1 MVARTG
7 RRCAHRER
15 HSPDRGSAVDRKTRR
30 GPCDKAADDI
40 GRVLE
45 PELVKPDRGEA
56 RGIALVADEDDL
68 VFAAGECRALVARRW
83 IDAPL
88 KDAERDVHRARNAA
102 VSRTQLPIT
111 RIDEDRTLAHRGG
124 GLRRRESTQPRL
136 RCGKDLIDPTSRDLA
151 MLPHRRTAV
160 SVTSSVGI
168 QWRGPIP
175 QSNYTV
181 GRDGNAVELIVDHWT
196 VVMFEGAI
204 RRFKDPASI
213 LSAHYVIGQDGR
225 IAQLVSEDDTAYHAG
240 RFEVNLRSIGIEHEA
255 GPAMAP
261 SEALYAASARLHLE
275 IAHRHGLDLS
285 VGTTVLPHHAI
296 VPTECPGTLDL
307 ERIVREAEEED
318 MFTEEDRRML
328 KRVYDHLEAYEP
340 LVWTTRLQRWL
351 AKAIRSVFPN
361 ADVSGPDVESGQ
373 PFKG

>member
-1 MVARTG
+1 MEPMLSEPRT
-7 RRCAHRER
+7 
-15 HSPDRGSAVDRKTRR
+15 
-30 GPCDKAADDI
+30 CDIRYGA
-40 GRVLE
+40 
-45 PELVKPDRGEA
+45 
-56 RGIALVADEDDL
+56 
-68 VFAAGECRALVARRW
+68 
-83 IDAPL
+83 
-88 KDAERDVHRARNAA
+88 
-102 VSRTQLPIT
+102 
-111 RIDEDRTLAHRGG
+111 
-124 GLRRRESTQPRL
+124 
-136 RCGKDLIDPTSRDLA
+136 
-151 MLPHRRTAV
+151 
-160 SVTSSVGI
+160 SVGI

-175 QSNYTV
+175 QSNYIV

-204 RRFKDPASI
+204 RRFKDPASF

-240 RFEVNLRSIGIEHEA
+240 RFDVNLRSIGIEHEA

-261 SEALYAASARLHLE
+261 RDALYAASARLHLE
-275 IAHRHGLDLS
+275 IAHRHGLDLA

-307 ERIVREAEEED
+307 ERIVREAEEEDD

-351 AKAIRSVFPN
+351 ARAIRSVFPN